1 MGQLITM
8 KFHPTKV
15 EGVFEIELE
24 HRRDERGFFARS
36 FCQKEFAAQG
46 LHTEFLQSN
55 LSFNHEAGT
64 LRGMHWQDEPHA
76 EVKVVRCTRGVIFD
90 VAVDLRRDSPTYLKW
105 HGVELSAENGRALYI
120 PRGCAHG
127 YLTLVPGAEI
137 HYLVS
142 TFYAPTHDRGARHDD
157 PAFGIQWPE
166 IEKRLISPRD
176 VAHPLWQP

>member
-1 MGQLITM
+1 M
-8 KFHPTKV
+8 KFHPTRV

-46 LHTEFLQSN
+46 LHTEFLQAN
-55 LSFNHEAGT
+55 MSFNHEAGT

-142 TFYAPTHDRGARHDD
+142 TFYAPTHDRGARQDD

-166 IEKRLISPRD
+166 TEKRLISPRD